1 MLVDEVTI
9 KVKGGNGGHGAAT
22 FGEDKY
28 SHSPSGK
35 NGGMGGSVYLEASR
49 AVLDLSRFRYEKEFE
64 AANGEDGHRNRE
76 GKDGPDIIL
85 PVPRGTVVH
94 NKTSGIDTELVNEGD
109 QVLVAQGGLRG
120 RGNKEFSNAR
130 SSEPKRFEY
139 GREGYAAELYLE
151 LKLTADIGLV
161 GFPNV
166 GKSSLLNALTKSK
179 SRVAN
184 YNFTTLEPHLGV
196 LPDGSIMADIP
207 GIIEGAS
214 EGKGLGIK
222 FLKHIQR
229 TKVLLHCIAAD
240 TNDPMGDYLVI
251 RKELAQYEA
260 SLAKKPEII
269 LITKADMVAAADLK
283 KLQTGL
289 RKKNKTV
296 LSISILDDTSVQNLY
311 RDLRKSLQRSKKPNK

>member
-9 KVKGGNGGHGAAT
+9 KARGGNGGQGAVT

-49 AVLDLSRFRYEKEFE
+49 TTLDLSRFRYEKEFIAE
-64 AANGEDGHRNRE
+64 NGENGHRNRE
-76 GKDGPDIIL
+76 GRDGEDIIL

-94 NKTSGIDTELVNEGD
+94 NKTSGIINELTNEGD
-109 QVLVAQGGLRG
+109 KVLVAQGGLRG

-130 SSEPKRFEY
+130 SSEPKRYEP
-139 GREGYAAELYLE
+139 GRDGYEAELYLE
-151 LKLTADIGLV
+151 LKLTADVGLV

-166 GKSSLLNALTKSK
+166 GKSSLLNAITKSK
-179 SRVAN
+179 SKVAN

-222 FLKHIQR
+222 FLRHIQR
-229 TKVLLHCIAAD
+229 TKLLLHCIPAD
-240 TNDPMGDYLVI
+240 SADPVKDYAVI
-251 RKELAQYEA
+251 RKELAQHEA
-260 SLAKKPEII
+260 SLTEKPEVV
-269 LITKADMVAAADLK
+269 LITKTDMVTPTELK
-283 KLQTGL
+283 KIQTAL
-289 RKKNKTV
+289 RKKNKQILTV
-296 LSISILDDTSVQNLY
+296 SILDDALLKAFTKELMEKISQHNG
-311 RDLRKSLQRSKKPNK
+311 KI

>member
-9 KVKGGNGGHGAAT
+9 KVKGGNGGNGSVA

-35 NGGMGGSVYLEASR
+35 NGGNGGSVYLEASR
-49 AVLDLSRFRYEKEFE
+49 MVLDLSRFRYEKEFVAE
-64 AANGEDGHRNRE
+64 NGEVGRRNAE
-76 GKDGPDIIL
+76 GIGGKDIIL
-85 PVPRGTVVH
+85 QVPRGTLVH
-94 NKTSGIDTELVNEGD
+94 NKTSGIDNELVTEGERI
-109 QVLVAQGGLRG
+109 LVAQGGLRG

-139 GREGYAAELYLE
+139 GRDGYEAELYLE
-151 LKLTADIGLV
+151 LKLTADVGLV
-161 GFPNV
+161 GYPNV

-179 SRVAN
+179 SKVAN

-240 TNDPMGDYLVI
+240 SDDPAHDYTVI
-251 RKELAQYEA
+251 RKELAGYDA
-260 SLAKKPEII
+260 SLAEKPEII
-269 LITKADMVAAADLK
+269 LITKIDTISEATLK
-283 KLQTGL
+283 KLETAL
-289 RKKNKTV
+289 KKKNKSIMTV
-296 LSISILDDTSVQNLY
+296 SILDDDSCRAFLDKLVKK
-311 RDLRKSLQRSKKPNK
+311 LR